1 MIVTKYVP
9 EFNVFYSAAKSK
21 SVYCML
27 YPLTFPRFQIYVCRP
42 VVQFEDAYVIIKPNI
57 SCF

>member
-1 MIVTKYVP
+1 MIITKYIP
-9 EFNVFYSAAKSK
+9 KFDFNVFYSAAKSK
-21 SVYCML
+21 SVHCML
-27 YPLTFPRFQIYVCRP
+27 YPLTFQIYVCRP